1 MASYTSSLII
11 KLIDH
16 ATAPARAISKALEG
30 VRVAQRRNSQA
41 LAAARGG
48 MVDAAAMGFTLFQ
61 ALKSPTNAAIEFESK
76 LEDIAQKVDVPIS
89 ALGEL
94 GEQIKSVAKYTNQSA
109 AEIAE
114 GMDVLAGMGAN
125 RSDSLEML
133 KPIGRAALAYKA
145 SIADLS
151 QAGYSALSN
160 LKVPANQFGK
170 ALDAMAEAGK
180 AGAFELKDMAQYFPE
195 LGAGY
200 QALGQTGVPAVAD
213 LAAAL
218 QVVRTG
224 TGDSSS
230 AATNLSNILQKMNAP
245 LTQKNFAKMGVDL
258 QKELKKATK
267 LGMSPIEAITE
278 ITNRTLK
285 GDMSKLGY
293 LFNDAQ
299 VQQGMRPLLQ
309 NLQMYRDIRKQALS
323 AQGSVEEDYQ
333 RRLQTG
339 GAAAAR
345 FRNAIESI
353 KLAIGAA
360 LLPVLASTVEK
371 IVPFI
376 NAFSDFA
383 ARNPGVTRAIVLT
396 TAALVA
402 FRVAALGGRYG
413 WLLFQGGLLSAQ
425 GGLLN
430 FVRIAG
436 AGVIAPFRLAFQGLV
451 NPIGLVSKA
460 FGLLRIALI
469 STGVGAVIAAIAMA
483 GVWIYNNWEGVSTA
497 FISFKD
503 ALSAALVP
511 IMPLLQPV
519 IDGFKWIWEGLTN
532 LLGPINATKQQWAQ
546 WGTNAGKSVG
556 NFIVYLTQLPMKVWN
571 VFTAIY
577 RYLTQLP
584 GGFLLA
590 GLQAARALSVG
601 VRDGIGKILSFFGAL
616 PGQIL
621 RALGNLEI
629 SKALGIDG
637 ALNAAA
643 NMYDTLNNYKEAAFN
658 KLLEFRTAIL
668 NKGGEFLEAGQ
679 AVMYQLWEGIK
690 SVMGQ
695 IVEYIKSSISNAAS
709 AAVAKFK
716 GFFGFGGGDKTEG
729 ANITDAEVEG
739 ARAAGG
745 PVKAGSTYLV
755 GEHGPELFTAP
766 ASGLIKR
773 ASDTANILRNSL
785 ALRRPAS
792 YSVPKVPA
800 QNGASGL
807 SGQQGRSVTV
817 NLGGITLNVPQSQNM
832 DLSSLATKIAD
843 IVGREVQKA
852 TSAAF
857 SDGVY

>member
-11 KLIDH
+11 KLIDQ

-30 VRVAQRRNSQA
+30 VRAAQRRNSQA

-245 LTQKNFAKMGVDL
+245 LTQKNFEKMGVNL
-258 QKELKKATK
+258 EKELKKASK

-309 NLQMYRDIRKQALS
+309 NLQMYRDIRKQAMS

-345 FRNAIESI
+345 FKNAVESI

-360 LLPVLASTVEK
+360 LLPVLASAVEK

-396 TAALVA
+396 TAALIA

-436 AGVIAPFRLAFQGLV
+436 AGMMAPIRLAFMGLV

-469 STGVGAVIAAIAMA
+469 STGVGAIIAAIAMA

-497 FISFKD
+497 FIAFKD
-503 ALSAALVP
+503 ALSASLGP

-519 IDGFKWIWEGLTN
+519 IDGFKWVWDGLTN
-532 LLGPINATKQQWAQ
+532 LLGPINAAKEQWAQ
-546 WGTNAGKSVG
+546 WGTNAGKAVG
-556 NFIVYLTQLPMKVWN
+556 NFIVYLTQLPTKVWN
-571 VFTAIY
+571 IFTSIY
-577 RYLTQLP
+577 RYLIQLP
-584 GGFLLA
+584 GRFLRA
-590 GLQAARALSVG
+590 GLQAARSLSDG
-601 VRDGIGKILSFFGAL
+601 IWNGIGKILSFFGAL

-621 RALGNLEI
+621 RAIGNLEI

-643 NMYDTLNNYKEAAFN
+643 NMYDTLNGYMQAAFN
-658 KLLEFRTAIL
+658 KLSEFRTAMI

-679 AVMYQLWEGIK
+679 ALMYQLWEGIK

-709 AAVAKFK
+709 AAVAKLK
-716 GFFGFGGGDKTEG
+716 GFFSFGGGDKTSDAG
-729 ANITDAEVEG
+729 VTDAEVEG

-745 PVKAGSTYLV
+745 PVKGGSTYLV

-766 ASGLIKR
+766 TSGLIKR

-785 ALRRPAS
+785 AFRRPKS
-792 YSVPKVPA
+792 FSVPTA
-800 QNGASGL
+800 ATGASGS

-817 NLGGITLNVPQSQNM
+817 NLGGITLNVPQAQNM
-832 DLSSLATKIAD
+832 DVRTLAAQIAQ
-843 IVGREVQKA
+843 IVGREVQKSA
-852 TSAAF
+852 SAAF